1 MQLTKMFASLGFKVD
16 PTGAQVFESN
26 IRQMRTSAAK
36 FGRSLGQVSDRLD
49 RVIKKAKD
57 LNTSMKNSFKVS
69 SKGTTNQYKKLAE
82 NIARVAREQEKINT
96 QTPSIVAS
104 LDRIRSKVWKSSN
117 AWKEYAKNV
126 NAAKQALR
134 GLNVGGLGGGSRI
147 TINQRTTTNNY
158 QGGRGGG
165 GTGHPR
171 PNTQGGYGQ
180 QDSASMMFLGGL
192 QGFFRSMTPATA
204 LAGGAVS
211 AGFALKEIVQAGRE
225 VQKMQNVIMM
235 ASGGAGS
242 KMEHNLK
249 FIKDTTKEMG
259 VSYVEFGNAYAKML
273 SATNKSP
280 LGTDA
285 KETMFKDLS
294 AYMVAIGSSAD
305 DQKGIFRALTQMFT
319 KGKVQAEEMLQMA
332 ERGVPAAMEIRRA
345 VVEGLG
351 MTNEQFDKMQQK
363 GELDPNKILPIM
375 AANFGKLARETGA
388 YEKASKSSA
397 AAQQRLVN
405 SWQVFSYAILS
416 SGLDEGLGKLFNL
429 LSDIL
434 DKLTPIAKGFIYT
447 AKAIGGF
454 SKSVGEAVSNN
465 KLLVGGLGLALLA
478 LIRFRGATR
487 DSSRVTR
494 ILNLNLKTLWRI
506 FGTLIKRIGL
516 VGLAITGLVK
526 IFQDMNKHVNGE
538 DNWITLIGLDL
549 EILGLKLDI
558 ALNKWRLF
566 WQGVRYF
573 KNPLKAWEYANP
585 DDNDGFFKTLYNT
598 VFPDREDFIG
608 KAVGKSRSQ
617 QRLNEGVGL
626 PQGLP
631 SKNIDVK
638 LPIVQKLIVDIR
650 DNGKPVSSQTYD
662 WGNIP
667 AVAAIQK

>member
-16 PTGAQVFESN
+16 PTGAKEFEAS
-26 IRQMRTSAAK
+26 IRSMRTSAAR
-36 FGRSLGQVSDRLD
+36 FGRSLGNVSDRLD

-57 LNTSMKNSFKVS
+57 LNATMKNSFKVS

-82 NIARVAREQEKINT
+82 NIQRVVKEQEKINT

-165 GTGHPR
+165 GFAPPR
-171 PNTQGGYGQ
+171 PYSEQNQQSGGT
-180 QDSASMMFLGGL
+180 MILGGL
-192 QGFFRSMTPATA
+192 QGFFRSMTPASA
-204 LAGGAVS
+204 LAGGLVS
-211 AGFALKEIVQAGRE
+211 TGFALKEIVQAGRE

-242 KMEHNLK
+242 EMEHNLK
-249 FIKDTTKEMG
+249 YIDDTTKEMG

-273 SATNKSP
+273 SATKDSP
-280 LGTDA
+280 LSRGT

-332 ERGVPAAMEIRRA
+332 ERGVPAAMEIKRA

-351 MTNEQFDKMQQK
+351 LTNEQFDKMQQK
-363 GELDPNKILPIM
+363 GQLDPNKILPIM
-375 AANFGKLARETGA
+375 AANFGKIARETGA
-388 YEKASKSSA
+388 YAAAAKSSQ
-397 AAQQRLVN
+397 AAQQRLTN
-405 SWQVFSYAILS
+405 AWEKFSFAILN

-429 LSDIL
+429 IASIL
-434 DKLTPIAKGFIYT
+434 EQLTPIAKGFIYT
-447 AKAIGGF
+447 TKAIGGF

-465 KLLVGGLGLALLA
+465 KLLVGILGVALIA
-478 LIRFRGATR
+478 MIRFRGATR
-487 DSSRVTR
+487 DSSRIVR

-506 FGTLIKRIGL
+506 FGTVIKRAGL
-516 VGLAITGLVK
+516 LGVAITVLGK
-526 IFQDMNKHVNGE
+526 IFSDMNKHINGE
-538 DNWITLIGLDL
+538 DNWITIMSLELELLGVQLDG
-549 EILGLKLDI
+549 LGLRMW
-558 ALNKWRLF
+558 NF
-566 WQGVRYF
+566 WQKAKFYG
-573 KNPLKAWEYANP
+573 NPLKAIDQQEA
-585 DDNDGFFKTLYNT
+585 DGFLDTMMKWTPGGRAVKYLMDKYGEGESSRRINQGIELPDGVPYKVDDPRISNTSNNKTITINLEN
-598 VFPDREDFIG
+598 
-608 KAVGKSRSQ
+608 
-617 QRLNEGVGL
+617 
-626 PQGLP
+626 
-631 SKNIDVK
+631 
-638 LPIVQKLIVDIR
+638 
-650 DNGKPVSSQTYD
+650 NGKPFYSNVSN
-662 WGNIP
+662 WGDLGSRY
-667 AVAAIQK
+667 AVQRP